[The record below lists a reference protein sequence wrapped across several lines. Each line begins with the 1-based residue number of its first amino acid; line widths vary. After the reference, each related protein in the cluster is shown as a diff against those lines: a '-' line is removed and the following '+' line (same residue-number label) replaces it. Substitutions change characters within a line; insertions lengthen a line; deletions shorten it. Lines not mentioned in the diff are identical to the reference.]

1 MERSALESP
10 NSSCVKVRSGCR
22 LGLICS
28 TYFFRCAVKHW
39 SWIENLFPPVWYW
52 LILNTRPCWSIDRF
66 HSCLCKYGRCIYFRY
81 LVTPS
86 VFSVF
91 SVAGVA
97 KHIDWFGPSGDR
109 IEQNSPDI
117 TVTRNDESSSILT
130 LYKAGTEDAGVYKCV
145 ATNGDQQ
152 AESTVKVKIFRK
164 FCPLSELLI
173 STSAEE
179 REKSA
184 AYWTFSISLP
194 AQGRHIPPFPLK
206 SGWIFHLFNKWS
218 EDR

>member
-1 MERSALESP
+1 MVHAYIFDTSF
-10 NSSCVKVRSGCR
+10 
-22 LGLICS
+22 
-28 TYFFRCAVKHW
+28 T
-39 SWIENLFPPVWYW
+39 
-52 LILNTRPCWSIDRF
+52 T
-66 HSCLCKYGRCIYFRY
+66 
-81 LVTPS
+81 S

-91 SVAGVA
+91 SVAGAA

-173 STSAEE
+173 SRSAEE
-179 REKSA
+179 RGKKVQLIELSV
-184 AYWTFSISLP
+184 FHCL
-194 AQGRHIPPFPLK
+194 LK
-206 SGWIFHLFNKWS
+206 GDAFLLFF
-218 EDR
+218 

>member
-1 MERSALESP
+1 MHIFPITA
-10 NSSCVKVRSGCR
+10 
-22 LGLICS
+22 
-28 TYFFRCAVKHW
+28 W
-39 SWIENLFPPVWYW
+39 LFP
-52 LILNTRPCWSIDRF
+52 
-66 HSCLCKYGRCIYFRY
+66 
-81 LVTPS
+81 
-86 VFSVF
+86 VF

-97 KHIDWFGPSGDR
+97 KHIDWFGPNGDR

-173 STSAEE
+173 RTSAEE
-179 REKSA
+179 VQKKKVQPIELSV
-184 AYWTFSISLP
+184 FHC
-194 AQGRHIPPFPLK
+194 QLK
-206 SGWIFHLFNKWS
+206 GDALRLFF
-218 EDR
+218 

>member
-1 MERSALESP
+1 M
-10 NSSCVKVRSGCR
+10 
-22 LGLICS
+22 
-28 TYFFRCAVKHW
+28 H
-39 SWIENLFPPVWYW
+39 
-52 LILNTRPCWSIDRF
+52 
-66 HSCLCKYGRCIYFRY
+66 IYFD
-81 LVTPS
+81 TS
-86 VFSVF
+86 FTASEFSVF

-130 LYKAGTEDAGVYKCV
+130 LYKAGTEDAGVYKCL

-179 REKSA
+179 RKKKCSLLNFQYFTA
-184 AYWTFSISLP
+184 CSRPTHSSFSFKVRMGFSSV
-194 AQGRHIPPFPLK
+194 Q
-206 SGWIFHLFNKWS
+206 
-218 EDR
+218 

>member
-1 MERSALESP
+1 M
-10 NSSCVKVRSGCR
+10 
-22 LGLICS
+22 
-28 TYFFRCAVKHW
+28 
-39 SWIENLFPPVWYW
+39 
-52 LILNTRPCWSIDRF
+52 
-66 HSCLCKYGRCIYFRY
+66 
-81 LVTPS
+81 
-86 VFSVF
+86 F

-173 STSAEE
+173 STSTEE
-179 REKSA
+179 RGKKVQLIELSV
-184 AYWTFSISLP
+184 FHCL
-194 AQGRHIPPFPLK
+194 LK
-206 SGWIFHLFNKWS
+206 GDAFLLFF
-218 EDR
+218 

>member
-1 MERSALESP
+1 MH
-10 NSSCVKVRSGCR
+10 
-22 LGLICS
+22 
-28 TYFFRCAVKHW
+28 T
-39 SWIENLFPPVWYW
+39 FPITSFTAW
-52 LILNTRPCWSIDRF
+52 
-66 HSCLCKYGRCIYFRY
+66 
-81 LVTPS
+81 
-86 VFSVF
+86 VFPVF

-173 STSAEE
+173 RTSAEE
-179 REKSA
+179 VEKKKCSLLNFQYFTA
-184 AYWTFSISLP
+184 SSRATRCAFSFKVRMDFFSCV
-194 AQGRHIPPFPLK
+194 Q
-206 SGWIFHLFNKWS
+206 
-218 EDR
+218 